1 LSWANENRPGIILIS
16 TPAHF
21 VQPDLHR
28 QYTKSMQASAS
39 FPPIGKSGKLNF
51 EIPKNILLV
60 QERPASCQTR
70 IKAQFKLVMN
80 LSI

>member
-1 LSWANENRPGIILIS
+1 
-16 TPAHF
+16 
-21 VQPDLHR
+21 
-28 QYTKSMQASAS
+28 MQASAS

-51 EIPKNILLV
+51 EIPQYELLI
-60 QERPASCQTR
+60 QERPASCRAR